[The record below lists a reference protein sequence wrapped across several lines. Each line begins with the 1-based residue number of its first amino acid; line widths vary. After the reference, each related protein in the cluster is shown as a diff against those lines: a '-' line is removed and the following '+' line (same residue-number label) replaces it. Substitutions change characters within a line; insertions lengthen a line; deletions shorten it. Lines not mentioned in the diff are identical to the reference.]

1 MENNLNIVK
10 SEFKELPNNI
20 EAEQSVIGSILV
32 TNEIFD
38 EISTIISS
46 INFYDP
52 MHQKIYNAIES
63 LIYKGML
70 ANPITLKNYFEDE
83 KDDLDVPEYLVKI
96 TKFSTSIR
104 QAIEYSKIIYDMFVR
119 RELIKISEQT
129 IDNAKITDLDSS
141 GQNIIENS
149 ERLLFDLA
157 EKGSFNSSLIKFDDA
172 MKQTI
177 EMASAAYKN
186 EGGIV
191 GVPTGLRDLDD
202 KLGGLHQSDLIII
215 AGRPSMGKTSLATN
229 IAFNAAKH
237 IQDNQKKS
245 SVAFFSLEMSSE
257 QLSTRILSEQA
268 RIGSNDIRRGRI
280 SDEQFDQFLETSKNI
295 AELPLFIDET
305 PAISI
310 AAMSN
315 RARRIKRLHGLDMI
329 VVDYIQLMR
338 GTTYNKDGRVQEI
351 SQITQGLK
359 AIAKELGVPVV
370 ALSQL
375 SRQVE
380 QRDDH
385 KPQLADLRES
395 GSIEQD
401 ADVVMFVYREG
412 YYLQRKE
419 PREAT
424 VEHAEWQAKM
434 NEVAHLAEI
443 IIGKQRHGPIG
454 KVTLEFEKDLQNLK
468 ILKLIKF
475 KYKTLMLTSLYE
487 NTILK
492 NPKFII
498 LILFITLIS
507 FGYYSKDFRLDAS
520 SETLLI
526 EDDPDLEYLR
536 EITNRYGSKEFLV
549 LTYTPNEGMISNTSI
564 NNLLSLKYKIQSLD
578 WVHSVI
584 TLLDIPLLNNTD
596 APLQERLKGF
606 KTLKDEDVDKN
617 RGFKEILESPV
628 FRNFVIS
635 ESGKTS
641 GIIVN
646 IKQNPILEDIENRSK
661 KEIDE
666 HRDKIKKQN
675 HKNILEIRDVIKSY
689 DDVGKIYLGGI
700 PMIADDMMTFIKSDI
715 IVFGLGVLLF
725 IIATLWFVFKK

>member
-1 MENNLNIVK
+1 MENNLSLVK
-10 SEFKELPNNI
+10 DKFKELPNNI

-38 EISTIISS
+38 EISTIVSNV
-46 INFYDP
+46 NFYDP
-52 MHQKIYNAIES
+52 MHQKIFNSIES

-83 KDDLDVPEYLVKI
+83 KDDLDIPEYLVKI
-96 TKFSTSIR
+96 TKYSTSSR

-129 IDNAKITDLDSS
+129 IDNAKINDLDTN

-157 EKGSFNSSLIKFDDA
+157 EKGSFNSSLVKFDDA
-172 MKQTI
+172 MKLTI

-229 IAFNAAKH
+229 IAFNAAQN
-237 IQDNQKKS
+237 ILDNEKKS

-268 RIGSNDIRRGRI
+268 RISSNDIRRGRI

-295 AELPLFIDET
+295 TELPLFIDET

-315 RARRIKRLHGLDMI
+315 RARRIKRLHGLDLI

-338 GTTYNKDGRVQEI
+338 GAFNNKDGRVQEI

-385 KPQLADLRES
+385 KPLLSDLRES

-401 ADVVMFVYREG
+401 ADVVMFVYREA
-412 YYLQRKE
+412 YYLQRKM

-443 IIGKQRHGPIG
+443 IISKQRHGPIG
-454 KVTLEFEKDLQNLK
+454 NITLEFEERFT
-468 ILKLIKF
+468 KF
-475 KYKTLMLTSLYE
+475 KDTQ
-487 NTILK
+487 
-492 NPKFII
+492 
-498 LILFITLIS
+498 
-507 FGYYSKDFRLDAS
+507 
-520 SETLLI
+520 
-526 EDDPDLEYLR
+526 
-536 EITNRYGSKEFLV
+536 
-549 LTYTPNEGMISNTSI
+549 
-564 NNLLSLKYKIQSLD
+564 NN
-578 WVHSVI
+578 
-584 TLLDIPLLNNTD
+584 
-596 APLQERLKGF
+596 
-606 KTLKDEDVDKN
+606 
-617 RGFKEILESPV
+617 
-628 FRNFVIS
+628 
-635 ESGKTS
+635 
-641 GIIVN
+641 
-646 IKQNPILEDIENRSK
+646 
-661 KEIDE
+661 
-666 HRDKIKKQN
+666 
-675 HKNILEIRDVIKSY
+675 
-689 DDVGKIYLGGI
+689 
-700 PMIADDMMTFIKSDI
+700 
-715 IVFGLGVLLF
+715 
-725 IIATLWFVFKK
+725 

>member
-1 MENNLNIVK
+1 MENNLSIVQDK
-10 SEFKELPNNI
+10 FKELPNNI

-46 INFYDP
+46 TNFYDP
-52 MHQKIYNAIES
+52 MHQKIYNAIEN

-83 KDDLDVPEYLVKI
+83 KDDINIPEYLVKI

-129 IDNAKITDLDSS
+129 IDSAKINDLDTN

-149 ERLLFDLA
+149 EKLLFDLA

-229 IAFNAAKH
+229 IAFNAASF
-237 IQDNQKKS
+237 IQQNRKKS
-245 SVAFFSLEMSSE
+245 SIAFFSLEMSSE

-268 RIGSNDIRRGRI
+268 KIGSNDIRRGRI
-280 SDEQFDQFLETSKNI
+280 SDEQFDKFLETSKNI
-295 AELPLFIDET
+295 SELPLFIDET

-315 RARRIKRLHGLDMI
+315 RARRIKRLHGLEMI
-329 VVDYIQLMR
+329 VVDYIQLMK
-338 GTTYNKDGRVQEI
+338 GTLNNKDGRVQEI

-454 KVTLEFEKDLQNLK
+454 KVTLEFEERFT
-468 ILKLIKF
+468 KF
-475 KYKTLMLTSLYE
+475 KDTQ
-487 NTILK
+487 
-492 NPKFII
+492 
-498 LILFITLIS
+498 
-507 FGYYSKDFRLDAS
+507 
-520 SETLLI
+520 
-526 EDDPDLEYLR
+526 
-536 EITNRYGSKEFLV
+536 
-549 LTYTPNEGMISNTSI
+549 I
-564 NNLLSLKYKIQSLD
+564 N
-578 WVHSVI
+578 
-584 TLLDIPLLNNTD
+584 
-596 APLQERLKGF
+596 
-606 KTLKDEDVDKN
+606 
-617 RGFKEILESPV
+617 
-628 FRNFVIS
+628 
-635 ESGKTS
+635 
-641 GIIVN
+641 
-646 IKQNPILEDIENRSK
+646 
-661 KEIDE
+661 
-666 HRDKIKKQN
+666 
-675 HKNILEIRDVIKSY
+675 
-689 DDVGKIYLGGI
+689 
-700 PMIADDMMTFIKSDI
+700 
-715 IVFGLGVLLF
+715 
-725 IIATLWFVFKK
+725 

>member
-1 MENNLNIVK
+1 MENNLSIVK
-10 SEFKELPNNI
+10 DKFKELPNNI

-46 INFYDP
+46 ANFYDP
-52 MHQKIYNAIES
+52 MHQKIYNAMES

-96 TKFSTSIR
+96 TKFSTSVR

-129 IDNAKITDLDSS
+129 IDSAKINDLDTS

-157 EKGSFNSSLIKFDDA
+157 EKGSFNSSLVKFDDA

-202 KLGGLHQSDLIII
+202 KLGGLHQSDLVII

-237 IQDNQKKS
+237 IQDSGKKS
-245 SVAFFSLEMSSE
+245 SIAFFSLEMSSE

-359 AIAKELGVPVV
+359 AIAKELGIPVL

-395 GSIEQD
+395 GSVEQ
-401 ADVVMFVYREG
+401 
-412 YYLQRKE
+412 
-419 PREAT
+419 
-424 VEHAEWQAKM
+424 AEWQAKM

-454 KVTLEFEKDLQNLK
+454 KVTLEFEERFT
-468 ILKLIKF
+468 KF
-475 KYKTLMLTSLYE
+475 KDTQ
-487 NTILK
+487 
-492 NPKFII
+492 
-498 LILFITLIS
+498 
-507 FGYYSKDFRLDAS
+507 
-520 SETLLI
+520 
-526 EDDPDLEYLR
+526 
-536 EITNRYGSKEFLV
+536 
-549 LTYTPNEGMISNTSI
+549 I
-564 NNLLSLKYKIQSLD
+564 N
-578 WVHSVI
+578 
-584 TLLDIPLLNNTD
+584 
-596 APLQERLKGF
+596 
-606 KTLKDEDVDKN
+606 
-617 RGFKEILESPV
+617 
-628 FRNFVIS
+628 
-635 ESGKTS
+635 
-641 GIIVN
+641 
-646 IKQNPILEDIENRSK
+646 
-661 KEIDE
+661 
-666 HRDKIKKQN
+666 
-675 HKNILEIRDVIKSY
+675 
-689 DDVGKIYLGGI
+689 
-700 PMIADDMMTFIKSDI
+700 
-715 IVFGLGVLLF
+715 
-725 IIATLWFVFKK
+725 

>member
-1 MENNLNIVK
+1 MENNLSIIK
-10 SEFKELPNNI
+10 DKFKELPNNI

-38 EISTIISS
+38 EINTIISS

-52 MHQKIYNAIES
+52 MHQKIFNAIEN

-70 ANPITLKNYFEDE
+70 ANPITLKNYFNDE
-83 KDDLDVPEYLVKI
+83 KDDLDIPEYLVKI
-96 TKFSTSIR
+96 TKFSTSVR

-129 IDNAKITDLDSS
+129 IDSANINDLETN

-149 ERLLFDLA
+149 EKLLFDLA

-229 IAFNAAKH
+229 IAFNAAKY
-237 IQDNQKKS
+237 IQDNGKKS
-245 SVAFFSLEMSSE
+245 SIAFFSLEMSSE

-280 SDEQFDQFLETSKNI
+280 SDDQFDQFLETSKNI
-295 AELPLFIDET
+295 AELPLYIDET

-329 VVDYIQLMR
+329 VVDYIQLMK
-338 GTTYNKDGRVQEI
+338 GTSFNKDGRVQEI

-385 KPQLADLRES
+385 KPQLSDLRES

-454 KVTLEFEKDLQNLK
+454 KVTLEFEERFT
-468 ILKLIKF
+468 KF
-475 KYKTLMLTSLYE
+475 KDTQ
-487 NTILK
+487 
-492 NPKFII
+492 
-498 LILFITLIS
+498 
-507 FGYYSKDFRLDAS
+507 
-520 SETLLI
+520 
-526 EDDPDLEYLR
+526 
-536 EITNRYGSKEFLV
+536 
-549 LTYTPNEGMISNTSI
+549 I
-564 NNLLSLKYKIQSLD
+564 N
-578 WVHSVI
+578 
-584 TLLDIPLLNNTD
+584 
-596 APLQERLKGF
+596 
-606 KTLKDEDVDKN
+606 
-617 RGFKEILESPV
+617 
-628 FRNFVIS
+628 
-635 ESGKTS
+635 
-641 GIIVN
+641 
-646 IKQNPILEDIENRSK
+646 
-661 KEIDE
+661 
-666 HRDKIKKQN
+666 
-675 HKNILEIRDVIKSY
+675 
-689 DDVGKIYLGGI
+689 
-700 PMIADDMMTFIKSDI
+700 
-715 IVFGLGVLLF
+715 
-725 IIATLWFVFKK
+725 